1 MGRGR
6 EGGGEGKEEEKE
18 SVRRREGGGE
28 GKGEEKERGRRR
40 KWGGEGK
47 KDEKERWGMMVLNYF
62 WFPGENVFALMFG

>member
-1 MGRGR
+1 M
-6 EGGGEGKEEEKE
+6 
-18 SVRRREGGGE
+18 RRRKGGGE